1 MKIKNFIIG
10 FISIVIILLFTYSSI
25 SIFNIENT
33 VPIIKELKQESNNLN
48 HKIDSVNKIN
58 TVLKEDVFLLKEDLK
73 NSYEV
78 LNDVKQLNLESYNN
92 FKKLK
97 NEKDYIPNVSYNEQL
112 DFITKYKFSPVE

>member
-97 NEKDYIPNVSYNEQL
+97 NEKDYIPNASYNEQL